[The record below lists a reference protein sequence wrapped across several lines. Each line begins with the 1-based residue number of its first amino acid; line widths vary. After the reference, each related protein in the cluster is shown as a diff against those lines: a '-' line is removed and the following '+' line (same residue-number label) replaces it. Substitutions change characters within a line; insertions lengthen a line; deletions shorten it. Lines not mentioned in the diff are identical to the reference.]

1 MGTRSTITFC
11 ERINDKIIPYV
22 NIYQQYDGYLEGVGK
37 ELCEWLEDK
46 IIVNGFSSDDKRDI
60 ANGVGCLVAQYISDK
75 KNGVGNFYIYP
86 IGEGKGYCD
95 YNYTVI
101 IDGIYSYGEKKL
113 KDITT
118 IEVSSWDRE
127 PFFKGTI
134 QELLDYIEKAK
145 RGRQMTQSI
154 SYDDII
160 QMMDDYIF
168 ELKELMKTNP
178 SLAKEK
184 ALKSLLATDMC
195 DEDGNFIGLEKLN
208 E

>member
-11 ERINDKIIPYV
+11 EKVNDKIIPYV

-60 ANGVGCLVAQYISDK
+60 ANGVGCLVARFISDK
-75 KNGVGNFYIYP
+75 KNGVGDFYVYP

-101 IDGIYSYGEKKL
+101 INKTYSERKL

-118 IEVSSWDRE
+118 IEVDSWGKK

-134 QELLDYIEKAK
+134 QELLDYIEN
-145 RGRQMTQSI
+145 Q
-154 SYDDII
+154 
-160 QMMDDYIF
+160 
-168 ELKELMKTNP
+168 KE
-178 SLAKEK
+178 
-184 ALKSLLATDMC
+184 
-195 DEDGNFIGLEKLN
+195 EDV
-208 E
+208 

>member
-11 ERINDKIIPYV
+11 ERIDDKIIPYV

-46 IIVNGFSSDDKRDI
+46 IIVNGFSPVDRRDI
-60 ANGVGCLVAQYISDK
+60 ANGVGCLVAQFISDK

-86 IGEGKGYCD
+86 IGEDKDYCD

-101 IDGIYSYGEKKL
+101 INKTYSERKL

-118 IEVSSWDRE
+118 IEVDSWGKK

-134 QELLDYIEKAK
+134 QELLDYIEN
-145 RGRQMTQSI
+145 Q
-154 SYDDII
+154 
-160 QMMDDYIF
+160 
-168 ELKELMKTNP
+168 KE
-178 SLAKEK
+178 
-184 ALKSLLATDMC
+184 
-195 DEDGNFIGLEKLN
+195 EDV
-208 E
+208 